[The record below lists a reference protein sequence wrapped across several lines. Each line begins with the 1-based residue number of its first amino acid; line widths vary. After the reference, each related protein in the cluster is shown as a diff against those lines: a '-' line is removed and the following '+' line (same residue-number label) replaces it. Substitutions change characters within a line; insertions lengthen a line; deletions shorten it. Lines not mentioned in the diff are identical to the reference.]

1 MYKLKVE
8 IRYVFNSLVIK
19 LELGITELL
28 VIFLFIVLI
37 FGPDKLPEIARKL
50 GKYYSQLMKY
60 KEYLDEEIR
69 RGMLEADLEERKR
82 PTKRKYIEREGTEDK
97 EEAVEEGPEEAEESD
112 KEGVES
118 NE

>member
-69 RGMLEADLEERKR
+69 KGMLEADLEEKR
-82 PTKRKYIEREGTEDK
+82 STKRKYVEKEETEG
-97 EEAVEEGPEEAEESD
+97 EEAVEEEPKVDEESSR
-112 KEGVES
+112 EGVES
-118 NE
+118 NG

>member
-8 IRYVFNSLVIK
+8 IKYVFNGPVIK
-19 LELGITELL
+19 LELGVTELL

-69 RGMLEADLEERKR
+69 KGMLEADLEEKR
-82 PTKRKYIEREGTEDK
+82 STKKKYVEREKNED
-97 EEAVEEGPEEAEESD
+97 EEAVEEEPKVDKESSR
-112 KEGVES
+112 EGVES